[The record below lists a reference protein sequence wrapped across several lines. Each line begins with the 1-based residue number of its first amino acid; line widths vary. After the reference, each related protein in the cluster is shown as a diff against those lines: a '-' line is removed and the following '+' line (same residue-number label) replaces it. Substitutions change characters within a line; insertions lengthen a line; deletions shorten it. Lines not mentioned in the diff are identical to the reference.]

1 MRPYKKTVERPLQL
15 GWKMIRNRMHIR
27 SVSNLLIAEA
37 SSARCRTA
45 VLCCLLLVL
54 GGPALW
60 GSTSPGVLRT
70 AQTGTEEESRPTNL
84 NEVKE
89 EAPRPREERFQHRY
103 CATGRKQSMR
113 CIRINELA
121 GQLHQKSATSE
132 HALRNGLGAP
142 LLC

>member
-1 MRPYKKTVERPLQL
+1 
-15 GWKMIRNRMHIR
+15 MIKHRMHAR
-27 SVSNLLIAEA
+27 NACNLLNANPF
-37 SSARCRTA
+37 SAQCQTA
-45 VLCCLLLVL
+45 VLCSLLLVL

-70 AQTGTEEESRPTNL
+70 AQTGTEEESRPTNP

-103 CATGRKQSMR
+103 CATGPKQSVR
-113 CIRINELA
+113 PTRTNELA
-121 GQLHQKSATSE
+121 RQFHHKSVTSE
-132 HALRNGLGAP
+132 HGLRNGLGAP

>member
-1 MRPYKKTVERPLQL
+1 
-15 GWKMIRNRMHIR
+15 MHAR
-27 SVSNLLIAEA
+27 HACNLLNAD
-37 SSARCRTA
+37 STSARCRTA
-45 VLCCLLLVL
+45 VLCSLLLVL

-60 GSTSPGVLRT
+60 GSTSPGGLRT

-89 EAPRPREERFQHRY
+89 EAPRPREERFQQRY
-103 CATGRKQSMR
+103 CAAGRKQSVR
-113 CIRINELA
+113 CVRTNVLA
-121 GQLHQKSATSE
+121 RQLQHEPVTPE